1 MIDLESV
8 YTWVLLIL
16 IGFNIGIVSG
26 FFGVGGAFILTPLLN
41 ILGLPM
47 ASAVGTGL
55 LFALMVSCVGGIRH
69 YFAGNAIIKVSIM
82 LGFLSFIGIRI
93 SQPLVIYLDDLNLAD
108 IYIRVLYIVLL
119 LLLGISTMR
128 KRLNNAHPDSKQKK
142 FFLLEWIA
150 LIPPKIKID
159 SSYPLISIWLIVL
172 IALLVGFL
180 QGFMGVG
187 GGFIL
192 VPLLIIF
199 LDMKPHHAV
208 GTSLLTIV
216 ISSIFATY
224 LYFQAGKVVILAAL
238 LLGVGSLFG
247 VNFGVQATQ
256 NINGENLKKF
266 YAIFLILTA
275 LGIMLKEM
283 QFEIMSMI
291 YMLTLTIGVALLIV
305 THYCFKK
312 QYFGIFKNRNH

>member
-1 MIDLESV
+1 VIGLESV
-8 YTWVLLIL
+8 YTWISLIL
-16 IGFNIGIVSG
+16 IGFNIGVVSG

-47 ASAVGTGL
+47 VSAVGTGL
-55 LFALMVSCVGGIRH
+55 FFAGMVSCVAGIRH
-69 YFAGNAIIKVSIM
+69 YFAGNTIIKVSIM

-93 SQPLVIYLDDLNLAD
+93 SQPLVIYLNLLNLAD

-119 LLLGISTMR
+119 LLLGISTMQ

-150 LIPPKIKID
+150 LMPPKIKID

-172 IALLVGFL
+172 IALVVGFL

-216 ISSIFATY
+216 VSSVFATY
-224 LYFQAGKVVILAAL
+224 LYFQEGKVIILAAL
-238 LLGVGSLFG
+238 LLGAGSLFG
-247 VNFGVQATQ
+247 VNFGVRGTQ
-256 NINGENLKKF
+256 NIEGENLKKF

-283 QFEIMSMI
+283 QFEIISMI

-305 THYCFKK
+305 SRFCFQK
-312 QYFGIFKNRNH
+312 QCYGIFKNRDH

>member
-8 YTWVLLIL
+8 YTWILLIL
-16 IGFNIGIVSG
+16 IGFNIGVVSG
-26 FFGVGGAFILTPLLN
+26 FFGVGGAFVLTPLLN

-55 LFALMVSCVGGIRH
+55 FFAVMVSCAGGIRH
-69 YFAGNAIIKVSIM
+69 YFAGNTIIKASIM

-93 SQPLVIYLDDLNLAD
+93 SQPLVIYLDQLNLAD

-119 LLLGISTMR
+119 LLLGISTML
-128 KRLNNAHPDSKQKK
+128 KRLNNAHPGSKQKK
-142 FFLLEWIA
+142 LFLLEWIA
-150 LIPPKIKID
+150 LMPPKIKID

-172 IALLVGFL
+172 IALVVGFL

-208 GTSLLTIV
+208 GTSLLTVV

-224 LYFQAGKVVILAAL
+224 LYFQEGRVVILAAL
-238 LLGVGSLFG
+238 LLGAGSLFG
-247 VNFGVQATQ
+247 VNFGVRATQ
-256 NINGENLKKF
+256 NIEGENLKKF

-283 QFEIMSMI
+283 QFEIISMI
-291 YMLTLTIGVALLIV
+291 YMLTLIVGVALLIV
-305 THYCFKK
+305 RRFCFQK
-312 QYFGIFKNRNH
+312 QCFGIFKSRDH

>member
-1 MIDLESV
+1 MINIESV

-55 LFALMVSCVGGIRH
+55 FFALMVSCIGGIRH
-69 YFAGNAIIKVSIM
+69 YFVGNAIIKVSIM

-93 SQPLVIYLDDLNLAD
+93 SQPLAIYLDDLNLAD

-128 KRLNNAHPDSKQKK
+128 KRLNGAHLNSKQKK

-150 LIPPKIKID
+150 LMPPKIKID
-159 SSYPLISIWLIVL
+159 SSYPLISIWLIVF
-172 IALLVGFL
+172 IALVVGFL

-199 LDMKPHHAV
+199 LDMKPLHAV

-216 ISSIFATY
+216 ISSIFSTY
-224 LYFQAGKVVILAAL
+224 LYYQAGKVIILVAL
-238 LLGVGSLFG
+238 LLGAGSLFG
-247 VNFGVQATQ
+247 VNFGVRATQ
-256 NINGENLKKF
+256 NIEGENLKKF
-266 YAIFLILTA
+266 YAIFLILTS

-283 QFEIMSMI
+283 QFEIMAII
-291 YMLTLTIGVALLIV
+291 YMLTLSIGVALLII
-305 THYCFKK
+305 TRY
-312 QYFGIFKNRNH
+312 YFQKRWLIIFKNRNH

>member
-8 YTWVLLIL
+8 YTWILLIL
-16 IGFNIGIVSG
+16 IGFNIGVVSG

-55 LFALMVSCVGGIRH
+55 FFAVMVSCIGGLRH
-69 YFAGNAIIKVSIM
+69 YFAGNTIIKVSIM

-93 SQPLVIYLDDLNLAD
+93 SQPLVIYLDQLNLAD

-119 LLLGISTMR
+119 LLLGILTMR
-128 KRLNNAHPDSKQKK
+128 KRLNNSHLDIKQKK

-159 SSYPLISIWLIVL
+159 SSYSHISIWLIVL
-172 IALLVGFL
+172 IALVVGFL

-208 GTSLLTIV
+208 GTSLLIVV

-224 LYFQAGKVVILAAL
+224 LYFQEGKVVILAAL

-247 VNFGVQATQ
+247 VNFGVCATK
-256 NINGENLKKF
+256 NIEGENLKKF

-275 LGIMLKEM
+275 LGIILKEM
-283 QFEIMSMI
+283 QFEILSMI
-291 YMLTLTIGVALLIV
+291 YMLTLIVGVALLIV
-305 THYCFKK
+305 NRFYFQK
-312 QYFGIFKNRNH
+312 QCFGIFKNRNH

>member
-1 MIDLESV
+1 MINIESV

-55 LFALMVSCVGGIRH
+55 FFALMVSCIGGIRH
-69 YFAGNAIIKVSIM
+69 YFVGNTIIKVSIM

-93 SQPLVIYLDDLNLAD
+93 SQPLAIYLDDLNLAD

-128 KRLNNAHPDSKQKK
+128 KRLNDAHLNSKQKK

-150 LIPPKIKID
+150 LMPPKIKID
-159 SSYPLISIWLIVL
+159 SSYPLISIWLIVF
-172 IALLVGFL
+172 IALVVGFL

-199 LDMKPHHAV
+199 LDMKPLHAV

-216 ISSIFATY
+216 ISSIFSTY
-224 LYFQAGKVVILAAL
+224 LYYQAGKVIILVAL
-238 LLGVGSLFG
+238 LLGAGSLFG
-247 VNFGVQATQ
+247 VNFGVRATQ
-256 NINGENLKKF
+256 NIEGENLKNF
-266 YAIFLILTA
+266 YAIFLILTS

-283 QFEIMSMI
+283 QFEIMAII
-291 YMLTLTIGVALLIV
+291 YMLTLSIGVALLII
-305 THYCFKK
+305 TRY
-312 QYFGIFKNRNH
+312 YFQKRWLIIFKNRNH